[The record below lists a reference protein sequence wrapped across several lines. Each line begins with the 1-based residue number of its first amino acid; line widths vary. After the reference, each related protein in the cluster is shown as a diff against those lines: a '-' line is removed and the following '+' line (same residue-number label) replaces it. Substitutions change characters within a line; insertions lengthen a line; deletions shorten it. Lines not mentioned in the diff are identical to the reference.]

1 MEGLGQ
7 ESAYDELFEP
17 LSLALGHLVFGAA
30 ALEKAMLADLVQR
43 RVIRD
48 GAEKVF
54 GQGLVTELERKS
66 AGALLRRLREL
77 GYEESLAERIAVVIE
92 ERNYFIHHLY
102 EDPDFIHALGHREGV
117 EKVVSR
123 VEALVA
129 RLHEVVKELE
139 PRVTSGMQEMFG
151 CSLAD
156 VLDQIRQID
165 PNDFED
171 SEERRQLEAIQGVP
185 DDFVGEGT

>member
-1 MEGLGQ
+1 MEDLGQ

-48 GAEKVF
+48 GAEAVF

-66 AGALLRRLREL
+66 AGLLLRKLRKL
-77 GYEESLAERIAVVIE
+77 GYEEPLAGRIAAVLE

-102 EDPDFIHALGHREGV
+102 EDPDFIRALGHREGV
-117 EKVVSR
+117 GKIVSR
-123 VEALVA
+123 VEALVT

-139 PRVTSGMQEMFG
+139 PHVTSGMQEMFG
-151 CSLAD
+151 RPLAD
-156 VLDQIRQID
+156 VLDLVRQID
-165 PNDFED
+165 PNDFEE
-171 SEERRQLEAIQGVP
+171 SEERRQLEALQDFP
-185 DDFVGEGT
+185 DNFVGEGT